1 MTVGQFKKNAVNLLK
16 DSPTPAL
23 DVDVLLQFFLNLDKT
38 HLLMSRDQTIADDI
52 LLKLNSAVEQ
62 RRTGLPVA
70 YITGHKEFFGLD
82 FAVSPAVLIPKP
94 DTELLVELALNSIE
108 SISQTKKIRVL
119 DMCTGSGCVG
129 ISLLKSL
136 PSGAQ
141 IELILADIS
150 TDALN
155 IAKTNAERLLG
166 SAASNIQFIQTN
178 LFQNIPLSF
187 DMIVTN
193 PPYVPHNEA
202 VELLQD
208 GRSEPLLALDGDV
221 NPDTGWNGQ
230 NDGLSLIKRFIIQ
243 AKDHLADGGLL
254 LMETGEYNAEEAA
267 DFFAK
272 NGFTGVKIERD
283 LNGLLRVVCGTW
295 TSFTV

>member
-1 MTVGQFKKNAVNLLK
+1 MTVGQFKKNAVSLLK

-38 HLLMSRDQTIADDI
+38 HLLMSRDEIIAGDI
-52 LLKLNSAVEQ
+52 LRKLNSAVEQ
-62 RRTGLPVA
+62 RKNGLPVA

-94 DTELLVELALNSIE
+94 DTELLVELAVNSIE
-108 SISQTKKIRVL
+108 SITSEKKIRVL

-129 ISLLKSL
+129 ISLFKTLS
-136 PSGAQ
+136 SGVQ
-141 IELILADIS
+141 IELTLADIS

-155 IAKTNAERLLG
+155 IAQNNAKRLLG
-166 SAASNIQFIQTN
+166 SDTQNIQFIQTN
-178 LFQNIPLSF
+178 LFQNISGSF

-221 NPDTGWNGQ
+221 NSDTSWNGQ
-230 NDGLSLIKRFIIQ
+230 NDGLSVIKRLVVQ

-254 LMETGEYNAEEAA
+254 LMETGEYNARATA
-267 DFFAK
+267 DFFAQ
-272 NGFTGVKIERD
+272 NGFTGVIIEKD
-283 LNGLLRVVCGTW
+283 LNALLRVVRG
-295 TSFTV
+295 SYNFKA